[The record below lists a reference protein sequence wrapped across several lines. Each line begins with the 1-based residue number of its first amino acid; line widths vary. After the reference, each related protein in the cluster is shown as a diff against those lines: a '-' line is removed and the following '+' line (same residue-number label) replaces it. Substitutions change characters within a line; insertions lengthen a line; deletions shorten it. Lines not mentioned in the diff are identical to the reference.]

1 MKRGIYW
8 LMIGLVPLLAGC
20 ECVQDN
26 TLTGRLW
33 NDDFVLNHHEPAP
46 HPNLKAFT
54 KADGK
59 DVLVEYDE
67 TQEKNYSIKRRAFFL
82 LANKEKLE
90 AGKEPHFVKLRLA
103 ENLQPVPVYQGTN
116 SMLTNTGTM
125 RIMLSPDNK
134 RVALFFGDAEAVN
147 LNLPVYRG
155 WGTKFNRVML
165 TPVALTG
172 DTVVVGG
179 LLALLA
185 AYIYASS
192 CH

>member
-46 HPNLKAFT
+46 HPNLKAFA

-67 TQEKNYSIKRRAFFL
+67 TREKDYKIQRRAFFL
-82 LANKEKLE
+82 LANKGKLE
-90 AGKEPHFVKLRLA
+90 AGEKPRFVKLRLA
-103 ENLQPVPVYQGTN
+103 DNLQPVPVYQGTDAVATKTTA
-116 SMLTNTGTM
+116 MW
-125 RIMLSPDNK
+125 IMLSPDEK
-134 RVALFFGDAEAVN
+134 RVALFFGDAEAAN

-165 TPVALTG
+165 TPVALAG

-185 AYIYASS
+185 AYLYASS

>member
-33 NDDFVLNHHEPAP
+33 NEDFVLNHHEPAP
-46 HPNLKAFT
+46 HPNLKAFA

-67 TQEKNYSIKRRAFFL
+67 TREKDYKIHRRAFFL

-90 AGKEPHFVKLRLA
+90 AGKKPRFVKLRLA
-103 ENLQPVPVYQGTN
+103 DNLQPVPVYGGTDAV
-116 SMLTNTGTM
+116 STKMTAM
-125 RIMLSPDNK
+125 WIMLSPDEK
-134 RVALFFGDAEAVN
+134 RVALFFGDAEAAN
-147 LNLPVYRG
+147 LNLPVYRS

-165 TPVALTG
+165 TPVALAG
-172 DTVVVGG
+172 DTAVVGG

-185 AYIYASS
+185 VYLYASGS
-192 CH
+192 Q